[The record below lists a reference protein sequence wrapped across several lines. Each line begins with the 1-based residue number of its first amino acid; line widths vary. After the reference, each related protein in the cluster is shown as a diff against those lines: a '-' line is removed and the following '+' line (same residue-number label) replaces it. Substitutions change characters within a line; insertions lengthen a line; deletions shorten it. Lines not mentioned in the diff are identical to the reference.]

1 MNVIS
6 MIDGRTSNEQLA
18 KKCLI
23 SLREVEEILEKL
35 IENDLVET
43 I

>member
-6 MIDGRTSNEQLA
+6 MIDGRTSDEELA
-18 KKCLI
+18 RKCDI
-23 SLREVEEILEKL
+23 SLNEVNEILEKL
-35 IENDLVET
+35 TKNELVEE